1 MHDQQLRRRGLQAEQ
16 RMIQSL
22 DAVPPDEDW
31 RVKGERMETAVQ
43 TQDAQRGGGTSELTR
58 PLNRQA
64 WKKFVHI
71 AQPYF
76 YPMVRG
82 GGWMTL
88 LLIVMLLVLVF
99 VLLLLGVAA
108 VTLDEHRLD
117 PTLTEEVA
125 PGLYLMLY
133 TLLSSP
139 SVLLVIA

>member
-1 MHDQQLRRRGLQAEQ
+1 MAL
-16 RMIQSL
+16 
-22 DAVPPDEDW
+22 
-31 RVKGERMETAVQ
+31 GE
-43 TQDAQRGGGTSELTR
+43 SPELMR
-58 PLNRQA
+58 SLNRQL

-99 VLLLLGVAA
+99 ALLFLCITA
-108 VTLDEHRLD
+108 VTLVGQSLN

-125 PGLYLMLY
+125 PGLASM
-133 TLLSSP
+133 LSSILFSP
-139 SVLLVIA
+139 GALLVLASLVIPLGCFLAVGRHIR